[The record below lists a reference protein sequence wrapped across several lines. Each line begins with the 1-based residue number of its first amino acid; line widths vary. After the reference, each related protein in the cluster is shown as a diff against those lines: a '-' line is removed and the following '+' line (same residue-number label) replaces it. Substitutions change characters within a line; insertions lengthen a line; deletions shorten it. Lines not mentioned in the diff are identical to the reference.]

1 MNGKLFIGK
10 IRVQNRNIVGDSV
23 RRLAYDIPERNF
35 STFLSHYRKSILR
48 QTYDNRMINRKI
60 FCKSGPCV
68 RNSGQ
73 FSSVDVCCVQALT
86 NIARRSD
93 AAGTGVV
100 SCSGVGIAAF
110 NLGISIARSV
120 AAVNNQVAQLTCKT
134 RESRCFPHSNYG
146 RTEK

>member
-60 FCKSGPCV
+60 FVNRAPVFGTPV
-68 RNSGQ
+68 
-73 FSSVDVCCVQALT
+73 SSVQLMC
-86 NIARRSD
+86 
-93 AAGTGVV
+93 
-100 SCSGVGIAAF
+100 
-110 NLGISIARSV
+110 
-120 AAVNNQVAQLTCKT
+120 AVYK
-134 RESRCFPHSNYG
+134 R
-146 RTEK
+146 